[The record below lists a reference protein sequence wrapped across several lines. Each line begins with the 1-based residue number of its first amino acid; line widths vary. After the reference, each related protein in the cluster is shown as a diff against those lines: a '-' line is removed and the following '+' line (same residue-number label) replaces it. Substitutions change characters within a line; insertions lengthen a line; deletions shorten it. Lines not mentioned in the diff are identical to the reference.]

1 MPSFYVL
8 DVGHGNSAVL
18 IDRDGVVVIDAGP
31 KTELLKFLLWKNITV
46 IDVLLLSHADKDH
59 IAGAINL
66 LAAEEIAIRRVY
78 VNSDSTK
85 DSKIWD
91 RLVLALYDAD
101 KSGLLDFEPS
111 LTPHLNGKLDQGE
124 VAIEILAPNQY
135 IAAKGPGSQDHQGR
149 KLTSNSISAVIRLW
163 FNGKPIVLLPGD
175 IDQVGLDNL
184 LENQVDLTAWLTV
197 HPHHGGRAGSRN
209 LKTYTAQFCEAVSP
223 EIVIFSIRDNEK
235 QFPTQEVIETIAE
248 TLDNVQMFSTR
259 SSTAL
264 GQHINK
270 TGSQLHQDGVGH
282 IQLDCQSLKLKFI
295 KYSK

>member
-1 MPSFYVL
+1 MPSIYIL

-31 KTELLKFLLWKNITV
+31 NTVLLDFLIDHHINTV
-46 IDVLLLSHADKDH
+46 EVLLLSHSDADH
-59 IAGAINL
+59 IAGAIGL
-66 LAAEEIAIRRVY
+66 LISEEIVVKQVY

-85 DSKIWD
+85 NSQLWND
-91 RLVLALYDAD
+91 LVYMLSVAHQENILY
-101 KSGLLDFEPS
+101 FEPS